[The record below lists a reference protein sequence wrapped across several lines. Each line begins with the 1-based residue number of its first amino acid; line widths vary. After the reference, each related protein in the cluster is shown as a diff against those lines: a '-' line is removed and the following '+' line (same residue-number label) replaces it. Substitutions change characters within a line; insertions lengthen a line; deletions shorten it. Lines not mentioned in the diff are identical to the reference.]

1 MAENTK
7 IEWCNHTVNLWWGC
21 SKVHTGC
28 KNCYAESLAKRYGDS
43 VWGVDRN
50 RKLIKS
56 SFPTL
61 DKIQK
66 RAKNKGIKET
76 VFIGSMMDIFE
87 LNFHLQNPD
96 IPKYT
101 ETIELRNRL
110 FRKIQ
115 NKEYENIVF
124 LLLTKRPE
132 NIEYSIYPHWK
143 INPPHNVWIGTSISD
158 NQTKSYAR
166 ELTKQWK
173 GKKFLSIEP
182 QIDMIHTLTS
192 KEHSSFDW
200 VIQGC
205 ESGRFRRPF
214 KIEWAYQMKKEC
226 KRLGIPYFLKQIQ
239 DEKGN
244 VIKDISKFPKELQL
258 REFPV
263 W

>member
-28 KNCYAESLAKRYGDS
+28 KNCYAESLAKRYGDD
-43 VWGVDRN
+43 VWGDSKN

-56 SFPTL
+56 SFTIL

-66 RAKNKGIKET
+66 RAKSKGIKET

-87 LNFHLQNPD
+87 DAKSILGLRERYVNTATLRENLFDD
-96 IPKYT
+96 IHKGKYD
-101 ETIELRNRL
+101 
-110 FRKIQ
+110 
-115 NKEYENIVF
+115 NIIF

-132 NIEYSIYPHWK
+132 NIGTFMQFDWYK
-143 INPPHNVWIGTSISD
+143 NPPKNVWIGTSISD
-158 NQTKSYAR
+158 NTTKSYAR
-166 ELTKQWK
+166 ELTREWK

-182 QIDMIHTLTS
+182 QTGMIHTLTA

-226 KRLGIPYFLKQIQ
+226 ERLGIPYFLKQIQ
-239 DEKGN
+239 DNKGN
-244 VIKDISKFPKELQL
+244 IIKNIDEFPTGLQV
-258 REFPV
+258 REFPD

>member
-28 KNCYAESLAKRYGDS
+28 KNCYAESLSKRYGDDI
-43 VWGVDRN
+43 WGVTKN

-56 SFPTL
+56 AFTTL

-66 RAKNKGIKET
+66 RAKSTGKKET
-76 VFIGSMMDIFE
+76 VFIGSMMDIYE
-87 LNFHLQNPD
+87 LNYPLNNANGNYENTAQLR
-96 IPKYT
+96 
-101 ETIELRNRL
+101 EELFNRINA
-110 FRKIQ
+110 K
-115 NKEYENIVF
+115 KYENIVF
-124 LLLTKRPE
+124 LLLTKRPN
-132 NIEYSIYPHWK
+132 NIGTCMQFDWYN
-143 INPPHNVWIGTSISD
+143 NPPHNVWIGTSISD

-166 ELTKQWK
+166 SLTHNWK

-182 QIDMIHTLTS
+182 QTDMIHSLTVREYS
-192 KEHSSFDW
+192 YFDW

-214 KIEWAYQMKKEC
+214 KIEWARQMKKEC
-226 KRLGIPYFLKQIQ
+226 DRLGIAYFLKQIQ
-239 DEKGN
+239 DENGK
-244 VIKDISKFPKELQL
+244 VIKDIEQFPKDLQV
-258 REFPV
+258 REFPT